1 MRREGGKVRPEF
13 LVLFLLVG
21 LGTYLTRLLPLLVAL
36 RRETSE
42 AEGGSE
48 EPTGGWFTG
57 ALRYVGP
64 SIIVGLLV
72 TSVLPQP
79 GEAFG
84 PGLLKTGVALVPTV
98 FVALRFRDL
107 GLTVLVG
114 VLFYWLVSVA
124 V

>member
-1 MRREGGKVRPEF
+1 MGPEF

-21 LGTYLTRLLPLLVAL
+21 LGTYLTRWLPLLVAL
-36 RRETSE
+36 RRETSG
-42 AEGGSE
+42 AEEGPEGRS
-48 EPTGGWFTG
+48 GWFAD

-64 SIIVGLLV
+64 SIVVGLLV

-79 GEAFG
+79 GEGFG
-84 PGLLKTGVALVPTV
+84 PDLLKTGAALVPTV
-98 FVALRFRDL
+98 FVTLQFRNL